1 MSKTKPLDAKTLRR
15 IEEAANEAVRR
26 RQEIFVRRRAA
37 EERKEKR
44 RVKAGIGA
52 SFLGVDG
59 SRPPTGVGAYTDPGG
74 GGVADTPTPP
84 PLFLP
89 PPAHVVYNDE
99 PDDRPVQIAWAP
111 QAGPQYHFIHCP
123 VTDVAF
129 GGSRGG
135 GKSLRKSQKVRGHRG
150 NAVSM
155 GDLSVGDQILHP
167 CGAAQ
172 TVTGVYPQ
180 GVLPVWRFRLEN
192 GLVADSS
199 ADHLWRIGPGLGIE
213 SWWPAVVVT
222 TDDIRKR
229 IEEGLPVYIPVLR
242 GERSW
247 DPVRVRLVEP
257 AGEDEC
263 VCITVSGY
271 GGLFALESGIV
282 THNSDALIG
291 DAAVRA
297 GKYGEGFRG
306 LFLRR
311 QQVELADIKLRMQSV
326 YGLIGAKWSEQHQT
340 WTFPG
345 GGTLVLKY
353 LANDDDALL
362 YKGWSISALY
372 VDEIGDFPSRRPIDL
387 LWGAM
392 RSAKGVPIVRRMSCN
407 PGGAGHMW
415 VKQLYLSHGP
425 YRVFKHEPNP
435 EIKGD
440 PIDAVFIPSRLE
452 DNKILMENDP
462 RYESR
467 IAASVGGDR
476 ALWKA
481 WRYGDWDVLAG
492 TYFNFDEKVHVCVP
506 PPMPGYLPR
515 WMAIDWGYTH
525 QTAALW
531 AADFGDRA
539 YVYRERGYT
548 NTDPISLGMYLAEV
562 NGDEPVENVYLSPD
576 AFAHRTGENTVA
588 TDLHEGFRRAHEMR
602 GCALLPAPE
611 PAFND
616 RVNGWQTVASGLQ
629 HGRLVI
635 APSCTELIRT
645 LPSMVRDPKKP
656 NDIQKVDGDDFCLAA
671 GTLVLMAD
679 GTERRI
685 EDVEEGD
692 VLETPCGP
700 GVVSAAGC
708 TAEDAELMEV
718 VLEDGRAL
726 TGTPGHHLYDGPTG
740 EKRAIAIL
748 LPGDTILVWAPQA
761 NQSSTPAASSAATRP
776 PSPRAGGITSGPD
789 TEPRRGFT
797 GRSGQTPTAPS
808 RPGLSSTTS
817 MGTPPTTASKTS
829 PLSPAERMRE
839 STGGSSA
846 WPTVE
851 NESGVRAAGPNSSTG
866 PDTEAGYSA
875 GTLAS
880 RRTDGEPSW
889 TTSKEPARA
898 VPPHSGRVSTNPPGT
913 ARVVALRR
921 LTERGSVYNLTVDCC
936 HKYYAN
942 GILSANCD
950 GLRYLWATRRRGEVY
965 EPIEVRAVREVNAVD
980 PNHRAMQERLFLAR
994 EGAVGEPQGG
1004 VILRGRMRPSRWFE

>member
-1 MSKTKPLDAKTLRR
+1 MVCD
-15 IEEAANEAVRR
+15 I
-26 RQEIFVRRRAA
+26 
-37 EERKEKR
+37 
-44 RVKAGIGA
+44 
-52 SFLGVDG
+52 
-59 SRPPTGVGAYTDPGG
+59 
-74 GGVADTPTPP
+74 GVAHANHYIT
-84 PLFLP
+84 
-89 PPAHVVYNDE
+89 
-99 PDDRPVQIAWAP
+99 
-111 QAGPQYHFIHCP
+111 
-123 VTDVAF
+123 
-129 GGSRGG
+129 
-135 GKSLRKSQKVRGHRG
+135 
-150 NAVSM
+150 
-155 GDLSVGDQILHP
+155 
-167 CGAAQ
+167 
-172 TVTGVYPQ
+172 
-180 GVLPVWRFRLEN
+180 
-192 GLVADSS
+192 
-199 ADHLWRIGPGLGIE
+199 LG
-213 SWWPAVVVT
+213 
-222 TDDIRKR
+222 
-229 IEEGLPVYIPVLR
+229 
-242 GERSW
+242 
-247 DPVRVRLVEP
+247 
-257 AGEDEC
+257 
-263 VCITVSGY
+263 
-271 GGLFALESGIV
+271 GIV
-282 THNSDALIG
+282 N
-291 DAAVRA
+291 R
-297 GKYGEGFRG
+297 
-306 LFLRR
+306 
-311 QQVELADIKLRMQSV
+311 
-326 YGLIGAKWSEQHQT
+326 
-340 WTFPG
+340 
-345 GGTLVLKY
+345 
-353 LANDDDALL
+353 NC
-362 YKGWSISALY
+362 ALY
-372 VDEIGDFPSRRPIDL
+372 VDEIGDFPSKRPIDL

-392 RSAKGVPIVRRMSCN
+392 RSASGVPIVRRMSCN

-415 VKQLYLSHGP
+415 VKQLYLANGP
-425 YRVFKHEPNP
+425 YKVFKHTPNP
-435 EIKGD
+435 D
-440 PIDAVFIPSRLE
+440 LPDDAIDAVFIPSKLE
-452 DNKILMENDP
+452 DNKILMKNDP
-462 RYESR
+462 RYEAR
-467 IAASVGGDR
+467 IAASVGGDK
-476 ALWKA
+476 ALWRA

-492 TYFNFDEKVHVCVP
+492 TYFNFDEGKNVGIP
-506 PPMPGYLPR
+506 PPMPDYMPR
-515 WMAIDWGYTH
+515 WMSIDWGYTH

-531 AADFGDRA
+531 AIDLGERA

-548 NTDPISLGMYLAEV
+548 GTDPVSLGMYLAEV
-562 NGDEPVENVYLSPD
+562 NGDERVQNVYLSPD
-576 AFAHRTGENTVA
+576 AFAHRSGENTVA
-588 TDLHEGFRRAHEMR
+588 SDLYDGFRRAHEMR

-616 RVNGWQTVASGLQ
+616 RVNGWQSVAAGLQ
-629 HGRLVI
+629 HGRLMI
-635 APSCTELIRT
+635 SPSCSELIRT
-645 LPSMVRDPKKP
+645 LPAMVRDPKKP

-740 EKRAIAIL
+740 EKRAIETF

-776 PSPRAGGITSGPD
+776 PSPRAGGTTSGPD

-875 GTLAS
+875 GTLVS

-936 HKYYAN
+936 HQYYAN

-950 GLRYLWATRRRGEVY
+950 SLRYLWATRRRGEVF
-965 EPIEVRAVREVNAVD
+965 EPIEVRASREITAED

-994 EGAVGEPQGG
+994 EAGGAGEPGG
-1004 VILRGRMRPSRWFE
+1004 VILRGRMRPSRYFE